1 MRVMVILD
9 HPWRGSFC
17 HALKDAVVRGLA
29 AAGHERD
36 VLDLHR
42 ENFDPVLRVDELAVY
57 AQGTYLDPKVG
68 EYQQRIEQA
77 QHLLFIF
84 PLWWEVMPAM
94 LKGWLDKVFLPEWAF
109 TEADALP
116 LLTHITG
123 ATAITTMGAPEIT
136 YNSVERVLL
145 KGTLGFCGIKQT
157 CYINFL
163 DVGNANL
170 EQRQQWLN
178 EVESYARQLA

>member
-1 MRVMVILD
+1 
-9 HPWRGSFC
+9 
-17 HALKDAVVRGLA
+17 
-29 AAGHERD
+29 
-36 VLDLHR
+36 
-42 ENFDPVLRVDELAVY
+42 
-57 AQGTYLDPKVG
+57 
-68 EYQQRIEQA
+68 
-77 QHLLFIF
+77 
-84 PLWWEVMPAM
+84 M

-157 CYINFL
+157 RYINFL
-163 DVGNANL
+163 DVGNASL

-178 EVESYARQLA
+178 GVESYARQLA